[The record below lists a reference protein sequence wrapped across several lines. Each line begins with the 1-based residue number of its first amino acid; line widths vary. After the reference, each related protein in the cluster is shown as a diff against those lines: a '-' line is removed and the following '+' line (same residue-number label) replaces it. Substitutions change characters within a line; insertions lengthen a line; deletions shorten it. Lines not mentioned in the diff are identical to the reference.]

1 MIHIISN
8 KLRGVGDSFTVT
20 KPIEV
25 QMQLR
30 QWTITH
36 FEMEGQY
43 LCKCPQLKVP
53 INIQTMHCL
62 NSQIK
67 FRPG

>member
-1 MIHIISN
+1 V
-8 KLRGVGDSFTVT
+8 GVSFTVT

-43 LCKCPQLKVP
+43 
-53 INIQTMHCL
+53 TYM
-62 NSQIK
+62 
-67 FRPG
+67 